1 MYRYINGLQKSVI
14 HGGGKNQS
22 HTETNS
28 EELCKGHF
36 RDRRELEVKVRK
48 WSKSR
53 EAVNM

>member
-22 HTETNS
+22 QPETNS